1 MWPFEKRAPWS
12 IHYAINNN
20 NRSSEKSFCFK
31 IYRQSVC
38 FLLLLLFCFFL
49 SSTEL
54 HEVNNYDTNL
64 STEANASTPRYGP
77 VPYFVV
83 IGTNQHGIAS
93 SEKSFF
99 FFAKTKGDCPSHLF
113 SFLMGNWCYKYY
125 WYEKLT
131 DDHITRMLQSKLR
144 KDQGKRTKFIA
155 NALL

>member
-1 MWPFEKRAPWS
+1 M
-12 IHYAINNN
+12 
-20 NRSSEKSFCFK
+20 
-31 IYRQSVC
+31 C

-93 SEKSFF
+93 GEKSFF
-99 FFAKTKGDCPSHLF
+99 FLLREGRL
-113 SFLMGNWCYKYY
+113 SFPFIFISYGQL
-125 WYEKLT
+125 
-131 DDHITRMLQSKLR
+131 MLQ
-144 KDQGKRTKFIA
+144 I
-155 NALL
+155 LLV

>member
-1 MWPFEKRAPWS
+1 MPSGPKSYFTWPFEKRAPWS

-20 NRSSEKSFCFK
+20 DRSSEKSFCFQ

-93 SEKSFF
+93 GEKSFF
-99 FFAKTKGDCPSHLF
+99 FFAKRRATVLPIYFH
-113 SFLMGNWCYKYY
+113 FLWA
-125 WYEKLT
+125 T
-131 DDHITRMLQSKLR
+131 DVTNIIGM
-144 KDQGKRTKFIA
+144 RT
-155 NALL
+155 N